1 MKSSESEKPLIS
13 IERHGEYVHPAGRS
27 VDSEDRKLR
36 FAYLTR
42 GIHGAGGVATDT
54 AHLLWDSMVSRA
66 AESGIHITA
75 VIGDHTGKGLDNFM
89 FDLINDG
96 EYDGILTWIGQSD
109 EDICRVF
116 SRFRR
121 TPLVSLSSPLLGF
134 PMVGINNST
143 GMNELMEHLIQ
154 DHGVRK
160 IAFICGPDYHAYAV
174 ERKNAYISALER
186 AGITPDPKLISGRGE
201 WSKQTGKDGAHLLLD
216 ERGLKPG
223 RDIEAIVCANDR
235 IAIGVL
241 EELELRGQYC
251 PADILVC
258 GFNDL
263 PEARSHFPSITSVGM
278 PFHEQGA
285 AAVSLLEELVRNGRC
300 SASVSIPS
308 RLQIHETCGCPV
320 FWERS
325 RTENPSDLELW
336 YTRMNGILQAGINSG
351 DKSEQI
357 HECMQDFL
365 RQIYSFTDISLRK
378 KELVRMDSVLLAE
391 SLQKL
396 DTLLARSSSIN
407 AVVTALQEEFPKF
420 SVQKCFVVLFSGS
433 DSDSQLPEKAMQVF
447 GFSEGMDP
455 VTEVRTF
462 RTSEI
467 IPGGL
472 RQLTQDMPYIVVPLS
487 FGLERLGYVLYS
499 YGSSDPHVYDSLSAK
514 LSGAFR
520 NAGLSE
526 KLQKKAVDLEAT
538 NQQLENSLQ
547 TLELAQEKLVEAEK
561 MAALGELVA
570 GIAHEVNTPLG
581 AAITACSFLQD
592 EAAENE
598 LVAESSRIIIDNLVR
613 ARDLIRNFRQIAA
626 DRGYEEV
633 RIFNMHE
640 YLKMIVESMKPVL
653 REGAHE
659 VEICCPLE
667 LEVYGYPGAIGQ
679 IISNLIQNSVL
690 HGFETRQSGKI
701 RIAVETVVGDSIPEF
716 MITYSDNGC
725 GVREEDRK
733 KIFNPFFTSK
743 RGSGS
748 TGLGLHIVYNL
759 VSQVLGGKI
768 SCDFPGE
775 GSAAEAGICFRIQAP
790 ISVREEIAP

>member
-1 MKSSESEKPLIS
+1 MKSSGSEKPSIS
-13 IERHGEYVHPAGRS
+13 IERKGTYVHPAGRAA
-27 VDSEDRKLR
+27 DSENRKLR

-42 GIHGAGGVATDT
+42 GIHGAGGVSTDT
-54 AHLLWDSMVSRA
+54 AHLLWDSIVSRA
-66 AESGIHITA
+66 AESGIHMTA

-89 FDLINDG
+89 FDLIGDG

-109 EDICRVF
+109 EDICGSF
-116 SRFRR
+116 SRFKK
-121 TPLVSLSSPLLGF
+121 TPLVSLSSPLLDH
-134 PMVGINNST
+134 PVVVINNNS
-143 GMNELMEHLIQ
+143 GMHELMEHLIH
-154 DHGVRK
+154 DHGVAK
-160 IAFICGPDYHAYAV
+160 IAFICGPVYHAYAA
-174 ERKNAYISALER
+174 ERENAYISALER
-186 AGITPDPKLISGRGE
+186 AGIVCDPMLISGEGE
-201 WSKQTGKDGAHLLLD
+201 WSKQTGKDGTCLFLD
-216 ERGLKPG
+216 ERGLIPG

-235 IAIGVL
+235 IAIGVI
-241 EELELRGQYC
+241 EELELRGYHC

-278 PFHEQGA
+278 PFHEQGT
-285 AAVSLLEELVRNGRC
+285 AAVSLLEELVRNGSC

-325 RTENPSDLELW
+325 RKENPSDLERW
-336 YTRMNGILQAGINSG
+336 YSRMSGILQTGLNAG
-351 DKSEQI
+351 KSPDRI
-357 HECMQDFL
+357 HESMQDFL
-365 RQIYSFTDISLRK
+365 REVFTFTDISLRQ

-396 DTLLARSSSIN
+396 DTLLARSSSIQ
-407 AVVTALQEEFPKF
+407 AVVSALQEEFPKF
-420 SVQKCFVVLFSGS
+420 SVQKCFVVLFSGA
-433 DSDSQLPEKAMQVF
+433 DSPSQLPEEAVQVF
-447 GFSEGMDP
+447 GFTEGIDP
-455 VTEVRTF
+455 ETGMQVF

-472 RQLTQDMPYIVVPLS
+472 RQLSQDSPYIAVPLS
-487 FGLERLGYVLYS
+487 FGLERLGYVIYS
-499 YGSSDPHVYDSLSAK
+499 YGSSDPHVYDSLSTK
-514 LSGAFR
+514 LSAAFR

-526 KLQKKAVDLEAT
+526 KLRKKAADLEAS
-538 NQQLENSLQ
+538 NEQLENSLQ

-592 EAAENE
+592 EAAGNE
-598 LVAESSRIIIDNLVR
+598 LISESTGIILDNLVR
-613 ARDLIRNFRQIAA
+613 ARDLILNFRQIAA

-633 RIFNMHE
+633 RAFNMHE
-640 YLKMIVESMKPVL
+640 YLKMIVESMKPIL
-653 REGAHE
+653 RDGKHT
-659 VEICCPLE
+659 VEISCPPE
-667 LEVYGYPGAIGQ
+667 LEICGYPGAIGQ

-690 HGFETRQSGKI
+690 HGFENRMAGKI
-701 RIAVETVVGDSIPEF
+701 RIRVETVDAEKNQHYVIF
-716 MITYSDNGC
+716 YSDNGC

-768 SCDFPGE
+768 SCDYPIRE
-775 GSAAEAGICFRIQAP
+775 AAEEGGLCFRIQAP
-790 ISVREEIAP
+790 ISVREELAP